1 MASITISVPDTVQHF
16 VEQRVA
22 DGGFGD
28 GAAYVLS
35 LIEFD
40 QKFQSQEHARIKAA
54 AEAGLKQLDRGE
66 HIEYG
71 SSEQLL
77 EDIVRR
83 GEERLARSRSKS
95 A

>member
-1 MASITISVPDTVQHF
+1 MASITISVPDEVQRF
-16 VEQRVA
+16 VEQRIA
-22 DGGFGD
+22 EGGFGD
-28 GAAYVLS
+28 AAGYILS

-40 QKFQSQEHARIKAA
+40 QKFQAQEHARIKAA

-66 HIEYG
+66 YIQYE

-83 GEERLARSRSKS
+83 GEDRLARSRSKS

>member
-1 MASITISVPDTVQHF
+1 MANITISVPDDVQGF
-16 VEQRVA
+16 IEARIA
-22 DGGFGD
+22 EGEFGD
-28 GAAYVLS
+28 AAAYILS
-35 LIEFD
+35 LIDAD
-40 QKFQSQEHARIKAA
+40 QRFQASEHARIKSA

-66 HIEYG
+66 YVQYD

>member
-1 MASITISVPDTVQHF
+1 MASITIPVPDEVQRF
-16 VEQRVA
+16 VDRRIAE
-22 DGGFGD
+22 GGFND
-28 GAAYVLS
+28 AAAYVLS
-35 LIEFD
+35 LIDFD
-40 QKFQSQEHARIKAA
+40 QKFQASEHARIKAA
-54 AEAGLKQLDRGE
+54 AEAGLRQLDRGE
-66 HIEYG
+66 YIEYE